1 MKNRKS
7 ALRKAVM
14 AAMLA
19 GAITTTGGVKAEG
32 KRNPAIPQLLLAISK
47 VKENRSDD
55 LLEKLA
61 DVFANLGEYEMRL
74 FLEGAIFGEEQ
85 EGLPSDYQL
94 VLQQLKTIG
103 GSDEDDKILFRALVD
118 GIQSRIEFR

>member
-61 DVFANLGEYEMRL
+61 DVFANLGEYEIISGGCYFWGRTRRAAERL
-74 FLEGAIFGEEQ
+74 STSFTTA
-85 EGLPSDYQL
+85 
-94 VLQQLKTIG
+94 
-103 GSDEDDKILFRALVD
+103 
-118 GIQSRIEFR
+118 

>member
-85 EGLPSDYQL
+85 EGLPSDYRL
-94 VLQQLKTIG
+94 VLQ
-103 GSDEDDKILFRALVD
+103 
-118 GIQSRIEFR
+118 